1 MSCIDMSLIR
11 QCIDLRNMS
20 LLNEEEQEIAI
31 DLQEQRDKE
40 KEKML
45 HCTKESASKTI
56 SSDSSS
62 ASDSDRAMECPV
74 CLDIPEC
81 SPVYKCANNHILCNK
96 CFPEIV
102 KTSNQCPMCG
112 VKFDPTPER
121 CFVTELYIATMWKCC
136 KYAKYGCSKREII
149 KDELS
154 RHELSCP
161 KAPGDIVVIEEIM
174 KDEKLMLQRKDVEL
188 ALDLREQEQDN
199 ARASEINDE
208 GLAEAILKSQEE
220 EAVRAIGEE
229 EDFQYCL
236 RLEKEEQ
243 EREERILELQRS
255 DFEYA
260 QRLSSEINSS

>member
-1 MSCIDMSLIR
+1 MSCIDMRLIR
-11 QCIDLRNMS
+11 NCIDLRDMS

-31 DLQEQRDKE
+31 ALQEQRDKE
-40 KEKML
+40 KEKLL
-45 HCTKESASKTI
+45 HCTKGSASGKI
-56 SSDSSS
+56 SNDSIS

-102 KTSNQCPMCG
+102 KASNQCPMCG

-121 CFVTELYIATMWKCC
+121 CFITELYIANMPKYC
-136 KYAKYGCSKREII
+136 KYAKYGCTKIEVN
-149 KDELS
+149 KEELS
-154 RHELSCP
+154 RHELCCL

-174 KDEKLMLQRKDVEL
+174 KDERLMLQRKDVEL
-188 ALDLREQEQDN
+188 AIDLREQEQDN
-199 ARASEINDE
+199 ACASEINDE
-208 GLAEAILKSQEE
+208 GLAEAIRKSQEE
-220 EAVRAIGEE
+220 GAVRAIREE

-236 RLEKEEQ
+236 RLEKEKQ
-243 EREERILELQRS
+243 EREERIIELQRS

-260 QRLSSEINSS
+260 QRLSSEINNS